1 MDSNLDQ
8 LISKTLDQKMTTQ
21 EWVTDTIRMGIL
33 NNYFK
38 DGESIP
44 TAGLAEKL
52 GVSRMPIRIALL
64 QLESEG
70 LVSLKPHKPAVA
82 VTLSPEEVLQIYDM
96 RFELEGL
103 SVQLATKEATEKE
116 MKELYAIV
124 IEMEKTTDS
133 KVFMKLNNNF
143 HNMINE
149 LSNNEIL
156 INLITQLRNKV
167 LKYVKL
173 YLSEDM
179 NLKKANKYHK
189 QIINAMIDRD
199 PNKAQQAVHE
209 HLANTCTTVA
219 ENLRNSANDKVN
231 I

>member
-124 IEMEKTTDS
+124 IEMEKTTD
-133 KVFMKLNNNF
+133 
-143 HNMINE
+143 
-149 LSNNEIL
+149 
-156 INLITQLRNKV
+156 
-167 LKYVKL
+167 
-173 YLSEDM
+173 
-179 NLKKANKYHK
+179 
-189 QIINAMIDRD
+189 
-199 PNKAQQAVHE
+199 
-209 HLANTCTTVA
+209 
-219 ENLRNSANDKVN
+219 
-231 I
+231 

>member
-1 MDSNLDQ
+1 
-8 LISKTLDQKMTTQ
+8 
-21 EWVTDTIRMGIL
+21 L

-96 RFELEGL
+96 RFELKGL

-189 QIINAMIDRD
+189 Q
-199 PNKAQQAVHE
+199 
-209 HLANTCTTVA
+209 
-219 ENLRNSANDKVN
+219 
-231 I
+231 

>member
-1 MDSNLDQ
+1 
-8 LISKTLDQKMTTQ
+8 
-21 EWVTDTIRMGIL
+21 
-33 NNYFK
+33 
-38 DGESIP
+38 
-44 TAGLAEKL
+44 
-52 GVSRMPIRIALL
+52 
-64 QLESEG
+64 
-70 LVSLKPHKPAVA
+70 
-82 VTLSPEEVLQIYDM
+82 QIYDM